1 MKKKDIK
8 SAKKKERKIK
18 KIEAD
23 GLQNLF
29 HQKNKGENSVCILA
43 ESVLNPVK
51 VRFTL
56 HR

>member
-1 MKKKDIK
+1 MRERKKDK
-8 SAKKKERKIK
+8 K

-51 VRFTL
+51 VCFTL

>member
-29 HQKNKGENSVCILA
+29 HQKIREKILSV
-43 ESVLNPVK
+43 
-51 VRFTL
+51 F
-56 HR
+56 

>member
-8 SAKKKERKIK
+8 SARKKDK

-29 HQKNKGENSVCILA
+29 HQKSKGENSVCILA

-51 VRFTL
+51 VCFTR
-56 HR
+56 HI